1 MSAII
6 LLQNSRPKRLR
17 KALRIP
23 GTDTDP
29 IPSLSVHLRPGGVGT
44 SKGNLKLLLEL
55 ESRRREFWSSVAV
68 ALRPVRP
75 VQESE
80 LGLWRDVFVRQTM
93 PWGRFVQSVILHSGA
108 LAFLWIVSMSWLHQ
122 QSVVAAPAFDRSS
135 LITYTPD
142 QYLPPLDTGVRNPAP
157 PAKGDPEYAKQPILS
172 VPPQA
177 DNRKQTI
184 VAPPDIKLNRDVPLP
199 NMIAMSAPAPVVPIE
214 ATRSPLHRV
223 AAPDTQVV
231 APAPELDTAQ
241 NRVVRSALT
250 SSIVEPPPEVTP
262 TRTRGMAGPDASVV
276 EPPPDVTRSTMGRA
290 GVLNMGT
297 SQVVAPAPQL
307 TIEAQHTVSGRG
319 RGGLPSGGVQAVAP
333 PPSVGGVGGSGSS
346 GRLIALGIHPVA
358 PTGPVAAP
366 AGNRRGTFAANPS
379 GKPGAAGTPGSTT
392 ALSTKPSRNGT
403 NGNTAGTHGREN
415 NSLPS
420 GLHVGAAESAAGA
433 LSNGNTREM
442 ASATPPRVGGA
453 KTAAPVSPD
462 KATDVD
468 RQVFGGKHFYSMTSN
483 TPNLNSSTGS
493 WVIRYAELKANQR
506 PGELNAPDAIQKSDP
521 GYPIELMRANVQG
534 TVTLYAIIHADGTV
548 GEIRVLTSPD
558 DRLDALAKTALA
570 KWRFRPATKDGQP
583 VALEAVVVIPFRAK
597 NTNF

>member
-1 MSAII
+1 M
-6 LLQNSRPKRLR
+6 
-17 KALRIP
+17 
-23 GTDTDP
+23 
-29 IPSLSVHLRPGGVGT
+29 
-44 SKGNLKLLLEL
+44 KLLVEL
-55 ESRRREFWSSVAV
+55 ESRREFWSSVAV

-75 VQESE
+75 VHESE
-80 LGLWRDVFVRQTM
+80 LGMWRDVFVRQRM

-108 LAFLWIVSMSWLHQ
+108 LAFVWIVSLSWLRQ
-122 QSVVAAPAFDRSS
+122 QNVVVTPEFDRSS

-142 QYLPPLDTGVRNPAP
+142 QYLPPLDTGVRDPAP

-177 DNRKQTI
+177 DNRRQTI
-184 VAPPDIKLNRDVPLP
+184 VAPPDVLLNRDVPLP

-214 ATRSPLHRV
+214 ATKAPLRRL
-223 AAPDTQVV
+223 ATPDAQIV
-231 APAPELDTAQ
+231 APAPELNTAQ

-250 SSIVEPPPEVTP
+250 SSIVEPPPEVKA

-290 GVLNMGT
+290 GALNIGP

-307 TIEAQHTVSGRG
+307 TIATQHTLSGRG
-319 RGGLPSGGVQAVAP
+319 TGGLPSGGVQPVAP
-333 PPSVGGVGGSGSS
+333 PPSMGGAGGSGSS
-346 GRLIALGIHPVA
+346 GRLISLNIHPVA

-366 AGNRRGTFAANPS
+366 GGNRRGTFAANPS
-379 GKPGAAGTPGSTT
+379 GKPGAAGTPGSAT
-392 ALSTKPSRNGT
+392 ALNAKSSGNGT

-433 LSNGNTREM
+433 SSNGNTREV

-453 KTAAPVSPD
+453 KTAAPVSQD
-462 KATDVD
+462 KVTDVD
-468 RQVFGGKHFYSMTSN
+468 RQVFGGKRFYSMTSN

-493 WVIRYAELKANQR
+493 WVIRFAELKANQR
-506 PGELNAPDAIQKSDP
+506 PGELSAPDAIQKSDP
-521 GYPIELMRANVQG
+521 GYPIELKRANVQG
-534 TVTLYAIIHADGTV
+534 TVTLYAIIHTDGTV

-558 DRLDALAKTALA
+558 DRLDALAKSALA
-570 KWRFRPATKDGQP
+570 RWKFRPATKDGQP

-597 NTNF
+597 SANF